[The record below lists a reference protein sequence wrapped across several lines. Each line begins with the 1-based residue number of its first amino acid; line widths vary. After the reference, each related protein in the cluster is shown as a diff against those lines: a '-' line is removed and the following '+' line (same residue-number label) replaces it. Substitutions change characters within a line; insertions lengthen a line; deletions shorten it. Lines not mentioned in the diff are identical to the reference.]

1 MMILIFEV
9 SSWLLYDI
17 DYLDLSAII
26 PEQKLD
32 FQRWR
37 LCMKKAK
44 ISNRFA
50 IPFVFK
56 KHICLG
62 FSMITHV
69 RTVHGCLSYS
79 LLIFWFFR
87 YSSYD
92 SKVCFIKLDG
102 GGWVVVCV
110 CVCGRACGVGV
121 GGGGGDGALAPRR
134 GWCRRSTRHSFLK
147 TRFCL
152 RLC

>member
-1 MMILIFEV
+1 MMKLIFEV

-37 LCMKKAK
+37 LCMKKSFFLIDLLSLCFQTK
-44 ISNRFA
+44 Q
-50 IPFVFK
+50 
-56 KHICLG
+56 ICLG

-79 LLIFWFFR
+79 LSIIFSLCSLWFK
-87 YSSYD
+87 SMLSQTWWGW
-92 SKVCFIKLDG
+92 VG
-102 GGWVVVCV
+102 GGV

-121 GGGGGDGALAPRR
+121 GGWGVRGRWPPAGGGVGVVQ
-134 GWCRRSTRHSFLK
+134 SI
-147 TRFCL
+147 RFW
-152 RLC
+152 RPDSV